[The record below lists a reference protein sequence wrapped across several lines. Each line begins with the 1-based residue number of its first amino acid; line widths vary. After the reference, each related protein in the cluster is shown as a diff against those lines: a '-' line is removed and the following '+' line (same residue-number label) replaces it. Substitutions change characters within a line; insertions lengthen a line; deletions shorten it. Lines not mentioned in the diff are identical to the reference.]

1 MAYAQC
7 AAKCATAESK
17 ERMSKARAD
26 FRMPLLNRR
35 AHLDNLNTQLGP
47 GSFCAS
53 LCTSYL
59 HLFLSRFLSFS
70 FPFSLPLSV
79 EVFNLLASLFGW
91 LSVAVTGHS
100 SAQTLLVL
108 ETEEGETKGAYQLK
122 QLKNTQPAHVAVRR
136 EREREKG
143 CAQTAQL
150 TPLEMRLD
158 VQLSETCEPLKCRYF
173 RLPQGVTYAKGAT
186 ATTTKTKCTCHTTT
200 THACTLPSFMPQ
212 LSKVS
217 TYVCV
222 NVCVSVCVLLV
233 FAKHFAGIHLP
244 VGQL

>member
-1 MAYAQC
+1 MW
-7 AAKCATAESK
+7 
-17 ERMSKARAD
+17 
-26 FRMPLLNRR
+26 
-35 AHLDNLNTQLGP
+35 QLG
-47 GSFCAS
+47 
-53 LCTSYL
+53 
-59 HLFLSRFLSFS
+59 
-70 FPFSLPLSV
+70 
-79 EVFNLLASLFGW
+79 
-91 LSVAVTGHS
+91 
-100 SAQTLLVL
+100 
-108 ETEEGETKGAYQLK
+108 
-122 QLKNTQPAHVAVRR
+122 

-173 RLPQGVTYAKGAT
+173 RQPQGVTYAKGAT

-222 NVCVSVCVLLV
+222 TVCVSVCVLLV

-244 VGQL
+244 VVVATLLRAEKRVLSLITYATMCINFKHAICILLIRPVVQRPSKVAGTKVVATKCCTFDFNCKFVRPLLPRIIDVYFCTLIGYYLQ

>member
-26 FRMPLLNRR
+26 FRMPLHNLR

-100 SAQTLLVL
+100 NAQTLLVL
-108 ETEEGETKGAYQLK
+108 ETEEGETEGAYQLK
-122 QLKNTQPAHVAVRR
+122 QLKHTQPAHVAVRR
-136 EREREKG
+136 EREGERVRSNCSTRG
-143 CAQTAQL
+143 ASRRATIG
-150 TPLEMRLD
+150 D
-158 VQLSETCEPLKCRYF
+158 V
-173 RLPQGVTYAKGAT
+173 
-186 ATTTKTKCTCHTTT
+186 
-200 THACTLPSFMPQ
+200 
-212 LSKVS
+212 
-217 TYVCV
+217 
-222 NVCVSVCVLLV
+222 
-233 FAKHFAGIHLP
+233 
-244 VGQL
+244 